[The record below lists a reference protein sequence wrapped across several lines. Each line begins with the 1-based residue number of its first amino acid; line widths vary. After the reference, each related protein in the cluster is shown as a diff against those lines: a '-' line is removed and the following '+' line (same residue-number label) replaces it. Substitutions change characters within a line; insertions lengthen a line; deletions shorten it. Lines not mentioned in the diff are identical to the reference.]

1 MTNLNY
7 VETSS
12 GVTVMFNA
20 DQLINRMGAFAIRV
34 TQNGDIEAFLVTEEG
49 GIWTS
54 IEEFDWTVLHTRYA
68 PEFEKH

>member
-20 DQLINRMGAFAIRV
+20 DQLINRMGAFALRV

-49 GIWTS
+49 GGWVS
-54 IEEFDWTVLHTRYA
+54 IEEFDWTVFPTRYA